1 MRSFLPR
8 QARDKHRESTQSKET
23 RVSALRWGY
32 IASFFV
38 NSIEVAQEAVG
49 EVNNL
54 LVRNAIFVPFI
65 YKTIILPRQARDKH
79 KKSSNKV
86 RFSQVLIPW
95 AILTFATDEQN
106 IPLENVLSVI
116 PGAKNDPPR

>member
-1 MRSFLPR
+1 MCQYLVGTVVSRRFALPFIYINAIILPR
-8 QARDKHRESTQSKET
+8 QAWDKRRESSSTQSKET
-23 RVSALRWGY
+23 GVSALRWGY

-54 LVRNAIFVPFI
+54 LV
-65 YKTIILPRQARDKH
+65 
-79 KKSSNKV
+79 
-86 RFSQVLIPW
+86 LIPW

-116 PGAKNDPPR
+116 PGAEEEAPPSPRYNYQLT

>member
-1 MRSFLPR
+1 MPISGGIIYRVVLRHLYINATILSR
-8 QARDKHRESTQSKET
+8 QARDKRRESITQSKET
-23 RVSALRWGY
+23 GVSALRWGY

-54 LVRNAIFVPFI
+54 LV
-65 YKTIILPRQARDKH
+65 
-79 KKSSNKV
+79 
-86 RFSQVLIPW
+86 LIPW

-116 PGAKNDPPR
+116 PGAKQDPPPR

>member
-1 MRSFLPR
+1 LDVPISGGIIYRVVLRHLYINATILSR
-8 QARDKHRESTQSKET
+8 QARDKRRESITQSKET
-23 RVSALRWGY
+23 GVSALRWGY

-54 LVRNAIFVPFI
+54 LV
-65 YKTIILPRQARDKH
+65 
-79 KKSSNKV
+79 
-86 RFSQVLIPW
+86 LIPW

-116 PGAKNDPPR
+116 PGAEEDPPIKSSTDVTATR